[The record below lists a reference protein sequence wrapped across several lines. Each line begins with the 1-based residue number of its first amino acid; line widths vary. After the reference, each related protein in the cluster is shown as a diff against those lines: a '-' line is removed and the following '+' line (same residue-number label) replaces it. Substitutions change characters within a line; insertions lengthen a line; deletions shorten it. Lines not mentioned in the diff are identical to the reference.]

1 MYPEKR
7 KTHIFKFTQSLVGV
21 VLLKKIQADTAEINR
36 FIVKFVKEKRPG
48 DVQQLVEAV
57 RKEFSISE
65 DELLE
70 NILRL
75 QNEGK
80 ITLTESSKPIPQ
92 TFTRYLLSKQACWYW
107 ATIVVA
113 AITTTLVFAISED
126 NYPIVYVRYLFGAMF
141 VLWVPGYS
149 FMKALFPTREIDSI
163 ERIALSIGISVALV
177 PIVGILLSYTSFG
190 MRTTP
195 ITISLLALAITFA
208 TVAIVKEHQ
217 AKLKTEG

>member
-1 MYPEKR
+1 VYPEKR

>member
-48 DVQQLVEAV
+48 DVRQLVEAV

>member
-1 MYPEKR
+1 M
-7 KTHIFKFTQSLVGV
+7 

-126 NYPIVYVRYLFGAMF
+126 NYSIVYVRYLFGAMF